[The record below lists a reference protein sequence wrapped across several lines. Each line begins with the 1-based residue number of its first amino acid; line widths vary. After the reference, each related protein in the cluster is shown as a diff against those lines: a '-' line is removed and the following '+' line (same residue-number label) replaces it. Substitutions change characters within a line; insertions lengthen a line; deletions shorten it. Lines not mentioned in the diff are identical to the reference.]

1 MKSSLTILCVLH
13 LIGNALI
20 LWLGYAWLSVPESNA
35 AHLLWSLFVV
45 LLFAFSALWLHGT
58 ALAYFSG
65 ASDFTFRRSAASALR
80 HLPALFALAVVAL
93 VVYWLVNLASSALG
107 NPAFSLASWLTMTF
121 RKPVSPPRVL
131 AVFDAIVWLIEWL
144 VLPALFAPVAAA
156 VAINGFAGFRKFGTM
171 PRLWRSLAIFV
182 LLLCA
187 LWLPTKLLEWIP
199 AMPNFGSE
207 MASFLIRSGIAYLLF
222 AGFLLVLER
231 VTSSGM
237 PSLTQRNSAAV
248 P

>member
-1 MKSSLTILCVLH
+1 MKSSLMILCVLH
-13 LIGNALI
+13 LIGDALI
-20 LWLGYAWLSVPESNA
+20 LWLGYAWLSIPESNA

-45 LLFAFSALWLHGT
+45 LLFACSALWLHGT

-65 ASDFTFRRSAASALR
+65 TESTFRRSGAAALR
-80 HLPALFALAVVAL
+80 HLPALVVLAIVAI
-93 VVYWLVNLASSALG
+93 VVYWLVNVANNALA

-121 RKPVSPPRVL
+121 RKPVSPPSVL
-131 AVFDAIVWLIEWL
+131 AVFHAIIWLIEWL
-144 VLPALFAPVAAA
+144 ILPALFAPVAAA
-156 VAINGFAGFRKFGTM
+156 VAINGFAGFGKFAAR

-187 LWLPTKLLEWIP
+187 LWLPMKLLEWIP
-199 AMPNFGSE
+199 VMPNFGAE
-207 MASFLIRSGIAYLLF
+207 MASFLVRGGIAYLLF